1 MKIQYNWYVGIDVSK
16 LTIDVAVQNLEQT
29 DVSHSKFLNNENGH
43 NDMLCWV
50 KEITSN
56 KLLHCL
62 FCLEHTGVYCLPLT
76 YFLSKRGLNYTLQNG
91 LQVKRTTGIYHRGKT
106 DKTDASMLAK
116 YANEKSKQIKLN
128 QPPIDCVIKLKALL
142 SFRERLVKSKVALQN
157 ASKELAS
164 FTDKKVHLLIETET
178 KDEVSSIKSSLKKI
192 DKEILKVINSD
203 ADVKKTFDLML
214 SVTGVGLQIASYIIV
229 YTNNFTVFSNWRK
242 FACYCGLAPFEY
254 SSGTS
259 IRRRTRTSKMANRK
273 LKAIIGNGATSALL
287 VDKELLAYY
296 NRKLKEGKH
305 KLLII
310 NNIKNKMISRI
321 FATVKRGTPFVRLN
335 QYAS

>member
-1 MKIQYNWYVGIDVSK
+1 
-16 LTIDVAVQNLEQT
+16 
-29 DVSHSKFLNNENGH
+29 
-43 NDMLCWV
+43 
-50 KEITSN
+50 
-56 KLLHCL
+56 
-62 FCLEHTGVYCLPLT
+62 
-76 YFLSKRGLNYTLQNG
+76 
-91 LQVKRTTGIYHRGKT
+91 
-106 DKTDASMLAK
+106 
-116 YANEKSKQIKLN
+116 
-128 QPPIDCVIKLKALL
+128 
-142 SFRERLVKSKVALQN
+142 
-157 ASKELAS
+157 
-164 FTDKKVHLLIETET
+164 
-178 KDEVSSIKSSLKKI
+178 
-192 DKEILKVINSD
+192 
-203 ADVKKTFDLML
+203 ML